1 MGRSKSKA
9 IVYLII
15 SAVVIILIKLWL
27 HYTSW
32 LPIATIRAE
41 EQARA
46 VCKEY
51 VLTCES
57 VEINELIRGEPYAY
71 LTVKVSDAEKLDKE
85 TLFEC
90 VRKLN
95 HITCG
100 KLHISAILES
110 GYRKYRMD
118 ISYSESV
125 LLRNNAWYYA
135 TDEAKQSYKEARNQE
150 RNERHRQARKCEVT
164 NWKCRLKCLS
174 PAKKYKLY
182 KSSINKSI
190 HFAQRSLSSSTR
202 GQRVIA
208 QLNLSRE

>member
-1 MGRSKSKA
+1 M
-9 IVYLII
+9 
-15 SAVVIILIKLWL
+15 SAPPLFFQKKVPVPGK
-27 HYTSW
+27 TSW

-125 LLRNNAWYYA
+125 LLRNNAWCYA
-135 TDEAKQSYKEARNQE
+135 TKK
-150 RNERHRQARKCEVT
+150 
-164 NWKCRLKCLS
+164 KCLS
-174 PAKKYKLY
+174 PAKKYKVY
-182 KSSINKSI
+182 KSSINKSL
-190 HFAQRSLSSSTR
+190 HFAQRRLSSSPR
-202 GQRVIA
+202 G
-208 QLNLSRE
+208 

>member
-1 MGRSKSKA
+1 MGSGKSKA

-15 SAVVIILIKLWL
+15 SVVVIILIKLWL

-32 LPIATIRAE
+32 PPIAALRAE
-41 EQARA
+41 KQARA
-46 VCKEY
+46 VCEEY

-118 ISYSESV
+118 IRYSESV

-135 TDEAKQSYKEARNQE
+135 TDEAKQSYKEARNRE
-150 RNERHRQARKCEVT
+150 RNERRRKERKCEVE
-164 NWKCRLKCLS
+164 NCENEKLLACHYCKEHKCIEPRCDSLKDGGADAFLD
-174 PAKKYKLY
+174 
-182 KSSINKSI
+182 
-190 HFAQRSLSSSTR
+190 
-202 GQRVIA
+202 
-208 QLNLSRE
+208 LN